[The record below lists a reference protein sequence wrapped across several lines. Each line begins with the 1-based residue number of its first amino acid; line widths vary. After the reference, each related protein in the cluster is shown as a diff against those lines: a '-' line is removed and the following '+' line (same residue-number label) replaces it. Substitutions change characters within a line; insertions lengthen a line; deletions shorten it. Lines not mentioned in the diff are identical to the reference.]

1 MNGPRASRA
10 WSTAWPSLHSAW
22 LMARNVQ
29 RRWPVVRFAVPGV
42 LVVLAALGR
51 APAVA
56 GALAAAARA
65 PWRVL
70 TIASLLV
77 MVAIERRRRRLDR
90 EAHRRWLGAL
100 PRDLSSLAR
109 AAVVPG
115 AVAFVLALWLVL
127 AAALGQW
134 PVWIPADLLGLGAA
148 GGLIGG
154 ALAAVLAAAA
164 AWRRRSPAAGARAR
178 RRSRYSLSERPR
190 AGWATGA
197 ALTPLGGWPLA
208 EARFG
213 DRPSLRARS
222 LLLLLLA
229 VPMNEPV
236 GRILAGV
243 FVWLLILHLINLLR
257 ALLQSAFPAAWWL
270 APTPVRAARFAAAL
284 SVRALAATALT
295 CAALCVVTYATG
307 ALAPV
312 HTVLQLGALWLV
324 GVGGLG
330 VTVSVAALCARSK
343 AERAVFRW
351 RG

>member
-1 MNGPRASRA
+1 M
-10 WSTAWPSLHSAW
+10 
-22 LMARNVQ
+22 
-29 RRWPVVRFAVPGV
+29 RFA
-42 LVVLAALGR
+42 
-51 APAVA
+51 
-56 GALAAAARA
+56 
-65 PWRVL
+65 
-70 TIASLLV
+70 
-77 MVAIERRRRRLDR
+77 
-90 EAHRRWLGAL
+90 
-100 PRDLSSLAR
+100 
-109 AAVVPG
+109 
-115 AVAFVLALWLVL
+115 
-127 AAALGQW
+127 
-134 PVWIPADLLGLGAA
+134 
-148 GGLIGG
+148 
-154 ALAAVLAAAA
+154 
-164 AWRRRSPAAGARAR
+164 
-178 RRSRYSLSERPR
+178 
-190 AGWATGA
+190 GA